1 MKATEVTDLVIA
13 ALQSGKYGFIRCN
26 FPNGDMVGHTGNC
39 LATEIAVETVDLC
52 LARIKKVVDEV
63 GAILCVT
70 ADHGNA
76 DQMLEKNKKGGV
88 APRTAHS
95 LNPVPFIVYDPAE
108 RHELKE
114 GTHFGLAN
122 VAPTIVDLMGIE
134 PFASWEESMLKH

>member
-1 MKATEVTDLVIA
+1 MEYKNTIITPKTSFPMKAGLPARE
-13 ALQSGKYGFIRCN
+13 
-26 FPNGDMVGHTGNC
+26 PNM
-39 LATEIAVETVDLC
+39 
-52 LARIKKVVDEV
+52 LARWEEQE
-63 GAILCVT
+63 LYE
-70 ADHGNA
+70 
-76 DQMLEKNKKGGV
+76 QMLEKNKKGGV